1 MKKLGIIALT
11 MAVGSGMAFAASLS
25 VPWFVD
31 NAPVANGI
39 PGQSKGVTGLITLK
53 SNRTDTITCS
63 IAYFAPDGT
72 ALGPSA
78 AEGNTFTIA
87 PLSALAFRP
96 VAFDPATTPGG
107 QEEAQGLAVPD
118 RPMVPDSSGKTG
130 KNGSITIE
138 WAGDPTDVQGQVA
151 YFQTTT
157 DPNTGA
163 PLTFSYSHLLPP
175 GL

>member
-25 VPWFVD
+25 IPWFVD
-31 NAPVANGI
+31 NAPAANGI
-39 PGQSKGVTGLITLK
+39 PGKNPGVTGIITLK
-53 SNRTDTITCS
+53 SNRTDVVTCS

-78 AEGNTFTIA
+78 SEGNTFTIA

-96 VAFDPATTPGG
+96 VVEDPGTVAGG
-107 QEEAQGLAVPD
+107 QEAAQGLAVPD
-118 RPMVPDSSGKTG
+118 RPQVPDASGKIG

-138 WAGDPTDVQGQVA
+138 WAGDPTDVQGQIA
-151 YFQTTT
+151 YFQTSP
-157 DPNTGA
+157 DPSTGA
-163 PLTFSYSHLLPP
+163 TVTFSYSHLLPP
-175 GL
+175 GT